1 MLLVGV
7 FRGVRKTLTPPLIFI
22 CTWMDALKHFASTVF
37 AVNHLTRVCCRKNQQ
52 VWSLGLFKKKI
63 KIIVII
69 WKIILSP
76 QTSGH
81 ISIVWFSFLYLFGD
95 GLTPVNALHWFSASF
110 CNSLKGSRANQVSSW
125 KATPGPHE
133 PGLLVHIRIAGRT
146 NSVRWKLT
154 SVTKSSSDAFRG
166 FSGWKH
172 IYWIVFIY
180 HKRCNMFVILLVQ
193 SRE

>member
-1 MLLVGV
+1 M
-7 FRGVRKTLTPPLIFI
+7 
-22 CTWMDALKHFASTVF
+22 
-37 AVNHLTRVCCRKNQQ
+37 
-52 VWSLGLFKKKI
+52 
-63 KIIVII
+63 
-69 WKIILSP
+69 
-76 QTSGH
+76 
-81 ISIVWFSFLYLFGD
+81 
-95 GLTPVNALHWFSASF
+95 NALHWFPASF

-154 SVTKSSSDAFRG
+154 SVTKSSSDHFRG

-180 HKRCNMFVILLVQ
+180 HKRCNILLLFYCCRVENNEIKCLGLSGLGLGVELLLVQ
-193 SRE
+193 VPLSKVLLLSLALLVLPPLTYVCTCVQNVLKK